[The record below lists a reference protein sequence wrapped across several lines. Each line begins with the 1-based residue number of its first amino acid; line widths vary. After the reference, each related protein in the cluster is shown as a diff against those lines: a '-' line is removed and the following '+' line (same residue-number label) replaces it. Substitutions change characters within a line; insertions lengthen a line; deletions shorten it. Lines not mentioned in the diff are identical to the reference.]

1 MITPVQTPCRTG
13 AFFIFAQNSLCMRRA
28 PFISLHRCICAAS
41 GLCLL
46 LLPLTT
52 YLRTGSVP
60 GPVCLAAAGLAA
72 SAFLLL
78 LPLGEERRSLSL
90 NFLLVLGAASLGG
103 ALAGL
108 PPRTWLL
115 AVLLLHAVYL
125 ACRIMERYAELW
137 PLFKQFSIWFGVM
150 NHARYSYSLVLY
162 LLAACLPGEAAPP
175 WTRWVLLAAALT
187 LYTLLAIRA
196 RTGRTLFVSASKET
210 EIKAM
215 IKGSLRPEPIQAA
228 RKTEDVARMT
238 RLYER
243 AVALMEKKHPFL
255 DEGFGLDD
263 LAGAL
268 FTNRAYLSKT
278 INILSGRNF
287 RQFVNYY
294 RIQYCVELLRQDPN
308 LKLITVALMS
318 GFHTTASFNMAF
330 KLNLGETPTQFQERV
345 RTAKFKSQGQE

>member
-1 MITPVQTPCRTG
+1 
-13 AFFIFAQNSLCMRRA
+13 MRKN

-41 GLCLL
+41 GLCLF
-46 LLPLTT
+46 LLPLFRF
-52 YLRTGSVP
+52 LRSGSFP
-60 GPVCLAAAGLAA
+60 GPACLTAALLAA

-90 NFLLVLGAASLGG
+90 YFLILLFALCPGG

-108 PPRTWLL
+108 PERIWLPAALLLL
-115 AVLLLHAVYL
+115 AVYL
-125 ACRIMERYAELW
+125 VCRIAERYAETW
-137 PLFKQFSIWFGVM
+137 PLFKQFSIWFNVM
-150 NHARYSYSLVLY
+150 NHARYSYAMALY
-162 LLAACLPGEAAPP
+162 LLAACLPSETAPP
-175 WTRWVLLAAALT
+175 WACWVLLVAAAAL
-187 LYTLLAIRA
+187 YAVLAVRA
-196 RTGRTLFVSASKET
+196 GTGRTLFVTASKEA

-215 IKGSLRPEPIQAA
+215 IKGSLRPEPVQAV

-243 AVALMEKKHPFL
+243 AVGLMEKKHPFL
-255 DEGFGLDD
+255 DDSFGLDD

-294 RIQYCVELLRQDPN
+294 RIQYCVELMRQDPN
-308 LKLITVALMS
+308 LKLINVALMS

-345 RTAKFKSQGQE
+345 RTERIKART

>member
-1 MITPVQTPCRTG
+1 MKTK
-13 AFFIFAQNSLCMRRA
+13 
-28 PFISLHRCICAAS
+28 PFLSLHRCICAAS
-41 GLCLL
+41 GLCFL
-46 LLPLTT
+46 LLPLISF
-52 YLRTGSVP
+52 LRTGSFP
-60 GPVCLAAAGLAA
+60 GPDCLVPAVLAA
-72 SAFLLL
+72 SSFLLL

-90 NFLLVLGAASLGG
+90 YFLLLLCAACLGG
-103 ALAGL
+103 ALCGL
-108 PPRTWLL
+108 PARTWLL
-115 AVLLLHAVYL
+115 ATLLVHASYL
-125 ACRIMERYAELW
+125 ACRIAERYAELW

-175 WTRWVLLAAALT
+175 WTRWILLAASLALYVV
-187 LYTLLAIRA
+187 LVIRA
-196 RTGRTLFVSASKET
+196 RTGRTLFVKASKET
-210 EIKAM
+210 EIKSM
-215 IKGSLRPEPIQAA
+215 IKGNLRPEPIQAS

-255 DEGFGLDD
+255 DDSYGLDD
-263 LAGAL
+263 LAEAL
-268 FTNRAYLSKT
+268 YTNRAYLSKT

-294 RIQYCVELLRQDPN
+294 RIQYCVELLRRDPN
-308 LKLITVALMS
+308 LKLINVALMS

-345 RTAKFKSQGQE
+345 RTSKIKSQGD

>member
-1 MITPVQTPCRTG
+1 
-13 AFFIFAQNSLCMRRA
+13 MRSK
-28 PFISLHRCICAAS
+28 PFISLHSCICAAS
-41 GLCLL
+41 GFCLF
-46 LLPLTT
+46 LPPLFY
-52 YLRTGSVP
+52 YLRTGSLP
-60 GPVCLAAAGLAA
+60 DPACLTAAVLAA
-72 SAFLLL
+72 SSFLLL
-78 LPLGEERRSLSL
+78 LPLGEERRSLSQ
-90 NFLLVLGAASLGG
+90 NFLFALLAACLGG
-103 ALAGL
+103 ALAGM
-108 PPRTWLL
+108 PVRTWML
-115 AVLLLHAVYL
+115 VTLLLHAAYL
-125 ACRIMERYAELW
+125 GCRILERYEELW
-137 PLFKQFSIWFGVM
+137 PLFKQFSIWYSVM

-162 LLAACLPGEAAPP
+162 LLAACLPDDAAPP
-175 WTRWVLLAAALT
+175 WLRWAVLAAAVA
-187 LYTLLAIRA
+187 LYVILVIRA

-215 IKGSLRPEPIQAA
+215 IKGNLRPEPIQAT

-255 DEGFGLDD
+255 DQGFGLDD

-294 RIQYCVELLRQDPN
+294 RIQYCVELMREDPN

-345 RTAKFKSQGQE
+345 RTAKLKAQE

>member
-1 MITPVQTPCRTG
+1 
-13 AFFIFAQNSLCMRRA
+13 MRKK

-46 LLPLTT
+46 LLPLFSF
-52 YLRTGSVP
+52 LRTGSFP
-60 GPVCLAAAGLAA
+60 GPVCLAAAVMAA
-72 SAFLLL
+72 SALLLL

-90 NFLLVLGAASLGG
+90 HFLFALCAAGLGG
-103 ALAGL
+103 SLAGL
-108 PPRTWLL
+108 PDRLWLL
-115 AVLLLHAVYL
+115 SALLLHALYL
-125 ACRIMERYAELW
+125 SVRIAERYAELW

-150 NHARYSYSLVLY
+150 NHARYSYSMGLY
-162 LLAACLPGEAAPP
+162 LLAAFLPGEAAPP
-175 WTRWVLLAAALT
+175 WAGWTFLAVSVGLYAAL
-187 LYTLLAIRA
+187 AVRA
-196 RTGRTLFVSASKET
+196 RTGRTLFMTPSKEQ

-215 IKGSLRPEPIQAA
+215 IKGNLRPEPIQTV
-228 RKTEDVARMT
+228 RNSEDVARMT

-255 DEGFGLDD
+255 DAGFGLDD

-294 RIQYCVELLRQDPN
+294 RIQYCMDLLRQDPN
-308 LKLITVALMS
+308 LKLINVALMS
-318 GFHTTASFNMAF
+318 GFRTTASFNMAF

-345 RTAKFKSQGQE
+345 RTSKFKSLG

>member
-1 MITPVQTPCRTG
+1 
-13 AFFIFAQNSLCMRRA
+13 MRKK
-28 PFISLHRCICAAS
+28 PFISLHRCVCVAS

-46 LLPLTT
+46 LHPLCTF
-52 YLRTGSVP
+52 LRTGSVP
-60 GPVCLAAAGLAA
+60 GPVCFAAAVMTA
-72 SAFLLL
+72 SAILLL
-78 LPLGEERRSLSL
+78 LPLGEERRSPSL
-90 NFLLVLGAASLGG
+90 YFLLLLCAAYLGG
-103 ALAGL
+103 SIAGV
-108 PPRTWLL
+108 PERIWLL

-125 ACRIMERYAELW
+125 TCRIVERYAELW
-137 PLFKQFSIWFGVM
+137 PLFKQFSIWFNVM
-150 NHARYSYSLVLY
+150 NHARFSYALALY
-162 LLAACLPGEAAPP
+162 LLAACLPGPAAPAWP
-175 WTRWVLLAAALT
+175 GWALLAAGVAL
-187 LYTLLAIRA
+187 YAVLAVRA
-196 RTGRTLFVSASKET
+196 HTGRTLFVRAAKEA

-215 IKGSLRPEPIQAA
+215 IKGSLRPEPIQAV

-255 DEGFGLDD
+255 DQGFGLDD

-294 RIQYCVELLRQDPN
+294 RIQYCVDLLKQDPN
-308 LKLITVALMS
+308 LKLITVAVMA

-345 RTAKFKSQGQE
+345 RTERIKSRT